1 MIIKRIAGVEFNDG
15 VLKAV
20 ELYGSEKSH
29 RVTAIGSVDISDNV
43 ITDGVLVNTEAA
55 VAVLKELWKK
65 FQFKAKEVI
74 FGVDNKYV
82 LVRYADIKISDEKK
96 FDIDVKEQI
105 QLFLPVDKNS
115 VETDYLPLT
124 TKENEDGTKQT
135 KTLIVAAG
143 KKMLGDYISVFKE
156 AKIRIEDIDVN
167 TLAIYRLLPPDIEND
182 QGMVI
187 INFKKDMMNLLV
199 MRDGQPLLARNIMI
213 DTSNALNENEF
224 VQEYFEVISKDIISS
239 LAYYNSITNDYI
251 EKIFITGYGVWN
263 EGMTQF
269 LRESTKSEIT
279 VINPFVNE
287 RNKTGTPAVHRP
299 YEFAVP
305 YVLAQRGLESE

>member
-15 VLKAV
+15 ALRAC

-29 RVTAIGSVDISDNV
+29 KVTAIGTVDISDNV
-43 ITDGVLVNTEAA
+43 ITDGVLVNNEAA
-55 VAVLKELWKK
+55 IAVLKELWKK
-65 FQFKAKEVI
+65 FDFKAKEIV

-82 LVRYADIKISDEKK
+82 LVRYADIKNTDNKK
-96 FDIDVKEQI
+96 FEDDVKAQI
-105 QLFLPVDKNS
+105 QQFLPVDRNS
-115 VETDYLPLT
+115 VETDFIPLNVI
-124 TKENEDGTKQT
+124 ESEDGSKQT

-143 KKMLGDYISVFKE
+143 KKMLGDYIEVFKG
-156 AKIRIEDIDVN
+156 AKLRISDIDIN
-167 TLAIYRLLPPDIEND
+167 TLALYRLLPDDID
-182 QGMVI
+182 MSKGTVI
-187 INFKKDMMNLLV
+187 INFKKDMMNLMV
-199 MRDGQPLLARNIMI
+199 VRDGQPLLARNIMI
-213 DTSNALNENEF
+213 DTSSALNETEF
-224 VQEYFEVISKDIISS
+224 VQEYLEAISKDIVSS

-251 EKIFITGYGVWN
+251 EKMFITGYGVWN

-269 LRESTKSEIT
+269 LRDTTKADVS

-287 RNKTGTPAVHRP
+287 KNKTGTPAVSRP